1 MQYEAPEA
9 IGELNGPR
17 SRLYDVWSM
26 GCITLEFIIWLLYGN
41 DELNNFYG
49 QLKGDAQNHSQDLET
64 VTKSFW
70 NEGQLWHFR

>member
-1 MQYEAPEA
+1 MA
-9 IGELNGPR
+9 GR
-17 SRLYDVWSM
+17 
-26 GCITLEFIIWLLYGN
+26 GCARAITLEFMIWLLYGN